1 MRARVQMDQRT
12 LVLLLITFIAAG
24 VIAWL
29 RVEEEL
35 ANRPAEPP
43 PEPPA
48 DVVEVEI
55 LSP

>member
-35 ANRPAEPP
+35 ANRPAAPP
-43 PEPPA
+43 AEPPA